1 MDRRPLAL
9 NRRYLLKHTSH
20 TVPAFVASIG
30 HRTNIGTLA
39 HETVETLEMNAI
51 GVVSIE
57 LLRPIA
63 LELYAENR
71 ATGAFIL
78 IDAASNSTVA
88 AGMITSVGVDTSDG
102 EDESAA
108 ASGPVTAIERAAR
121 WGHQGGV
128 LSLTGPARLIDLIE
142 RSLFTAGVVTQR
154 INTSEAVIAEHPELL
169 ETVARIQVAAG
180 LLVLQVTLNDSEQ
193 LVARVRDRQLVLEDT
208 NRSGVVAAVH
218 ELLHEA
224 EIIFDTEKAG
234 L

>member
-1 MDRRPLAL
+1 
-9 NRRYLLKHTSH
+9 
-20 TVPAFVASIG
+20 
-30 HRTNIGTLA
+30 
-39 HETVETLEMNAI
+39 
-51 GVVSIE
+51 
-57 LLRPIA
+57 
-63 LELYAENR
+63 
-71 ATGAFIL
+71 
-78 IDAASNSTVA
+78 
-88 AGMITSVGVDTSDG
+88 
-102 EDESAA
+102 
-108 ASGPVTAIERAAR
+108 
-121 WGHQGGV
+121 
-128 LSLTGPARLIDLIE
+128 LIDLIE